1 MFNAYQ
7 LNDQVVYKG
16 KGIGTITNI
25 INKSVNGENEDFY
38 VLKMANKDIEFEVPA
53 TDDSIV
59 PIGKYDIYEVNEQ
72 VVCKGQGVGTIINII
87 TKEIDEEK
95 EDYYVLKMLN
105 KDVQIEIPKFNNTI
119 IRNLT
124 PDSELPK
131 LLTFL
136 KDKPVEVPKANWNK
150 RSRDY
155 SLKLKNGTIYDLAE
169 ILRELNNKKLSFSE
183 KKIFDLVKE
192 LLIQEIKTLDNN
204 EIIAQI
210 DSYLNVTATE

>member
-16 KGIGTITNI
+16 KGVGTIVNI
-25 INKSVNGENEDFY
+25 LNKSVNGEKEDYF
-38 VLKMANKDIEFEVPA
+38 VVKMSNTEVEFEVSA
-53 TDDSIV
+53 NDDSIV
-59 PIGKYDIYEVNEQ
+59 PINKYDIYQINEQ

-105 KDVQIEIPKFNNTI
+105 KDVQVEIPKYNNTI

-155 SLKLKNGTIYDLAE
+155 SVKLKSGTIYDLAE

-192 LLIQEIKTLDNN
+192 LLIQEIKTLNN
-204 EIIAQI
+204 TEITSQI
-210 DSYLNVTATE
+210 DSYLNVAATE